1 MSDFIE
7 ESEVILIGEST
18 EMGVAAG
25 KNCYFQAFNG
35 EFLAQDDVN
44 ILFIFWKQILET
56 YFNGKHF

>member
-1 MSDFIE
+1 MSDEIE

-44 ILFIFWKQILET
+44 SFFFSFFET
-56 YFNGKHF
+56 KSY

>member
-1 MSDFIE
+1 MSDIIE
-7 ESEVILIGEST
+7 ESEVVLIGEST

-44 ILFIFWKQILET
+44 RFFSFFET
-56 YFNGKHF
+56 KSYE

>member
-1 MSDFIE
+1 MSDEIE

-35 EFLAQDDVN
+35 EFLAQDDVSSF
-44 ILFIFWKQILET
+44 L
-56 YFNGKHF
+56 HFLKTNLVNKTFF

>member
-1 MSDFIE
+1 MSDEIE

-35 EFLAQDDVN
+35 EFLAQDDVSS
-44 ILFIFWKQILET
+44 FF
-56 YFNGKHF
+56 FHFLKTNLMNNTFF

>member
-1 MSDFIE
+1 MSDIIE

-44 ILFIFWKQILET
+44 SFFIF
-56 YFNGKHF
+56 